1 MNLRKDHYRAK
12 QSALTD
18 TGGSPPVDVL
28 VRGFASISAKCG
40 KARDTSASPSLVV
53 INGEANGYK
62 PVGDVRSVAGSV
74 DSHSFVI
81 YIYITGLSGQ
91 RSLDTCP
98 RPRMW
103 DIHGCNANGV
113 W

>member
-18 TGGSPPVDVL
+18 TGLRPVDVL

-53 INGEANGYK
+53 IMAKLTGIN
-62 PVGDVRSVAGSV
+62 RSEGALSSRLAI
-74 DSHSFVI
+74 SHSFV
-81 YIYITGLSGQ
+81 IYITGLSGQ
-91 RSLDTCP
+91 WSLDTCL

-103 DIHGCNANGV
+103 DIHGCNG
-113 W
+113 

>member
-18 TGGSPPVDVL
+18 TGVRPVDVL

-53 INGEANGYK
+53 IIMAK
-62 PVGDVRSVAGSV
+62 L
-74 DSHSFVI
+74 
-81 YIYITGLSGQ
+81 TGINRFG
-91 RSLDTCP
+91 
-98 RPRMW
+98 
-103 DIHGCNANGV
+103 GCAQ
-113 W
+113 